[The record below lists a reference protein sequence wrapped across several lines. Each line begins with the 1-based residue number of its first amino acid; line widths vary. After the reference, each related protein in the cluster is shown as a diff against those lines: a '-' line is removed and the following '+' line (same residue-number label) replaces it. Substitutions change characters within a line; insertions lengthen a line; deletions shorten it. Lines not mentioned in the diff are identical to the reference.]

1 MPRIGAVETTVFEL
15 SVIIPTHRRCEM
27 LRQLLGRL
35 LTVREVTL
43 ELIVVDD
50 ASSDGTREML
60 ADFPTVTVIRNDEP
74 KGFDALPE
82 AIARAQSDWLLF
94 LDDDAYPA
102 AGSLAHIVQHIR
114 TRSEALGVI
123 ALPFTQPGSQRL
135 SYTPYFPAVPA
146 GVDYVPTRAYHAG
159 AVAIRRCAAV
169 QNPPSPQGYFMYET
183 EIPAIIE
190 YLDQGWEA
198 DYLPRAPIYH
208 LWDSRAAQ
216 GSKQGGKEGGKQGGK
231 KVSTNAAYLPFR
243 NDIVTISRYYRG
255 WRRMEMLLGRYF
267 TGFIHLAAAGDPL
280 AVVRAHQEAKAM
292 LAERPARQ
300 VKPEVLERVY
310 PCFEGLTL
318 LTFFSETNRRRLA
331 WFLGLLPID
340 QTC

>member
-1 MPRIGAVETTVFEL
+1 MFEL

-35 LTVREVTL
+35 LAVREVAL
-43 ELIVVDD
+43 EIIVVDD
-50 ASSDGTREML
+50 ASSDGTQAML
-60 ADFPTVTVIRNDEP
+60 SEFPTVTVIRNDEP

-82 AIARAQSDWLLF
+82 AISRAQSEWLLF
-94 LDDDAYPA
+94 LDDDAYPT
-102 AGSLAHIVQHIR
+102 AGSLARIIKHIEQR
-114 TRSEALGVI
+114 GEALGVI
-123 ALPFTQPGSQRL
+123 ALPFTQPGTERL

-146 GVDYVPTRAYHAG
+146 GMDYVPTRAYHAG
-159 AVAIRRCAAV
+159 AVAIRRVAAMKT
-169 QNPPSPQGYFMYET
+169 PPSPQGYFMYET

-198 DYLPRAPIYH
+198 DYLPSAPIYH
-208 LWDSRAAQ
+208 EWDSR
-216 GSKQGGKEGGKQGGK
+216 SHK
-231 KVSTNAAYLPFR
+231 KVSAKAAYLPFR
-243 NDIVTISRYYRG
+243 NDIVTISRYYHG
-255 WRRMEMLLGRYF
+255 WRRIEMLMGRYV
-267 TGFIHLAAAGDPL
+267 TGFIHLAAAGEPL
-280 AVVRAHQEAKAM
+280 AIVRAHQEAKSM
-292 LAERPARQ
+292 LAERPRRQ

-331 WFLGLLPID
+331 WFLGFLPID

>member
-1 MPRIGAVETTVFEL
+1 MFEL

-35 LTVREVTL
+35 LAVREVAL

-50 ASSDGTREML
+50 ASSDGTQAML
-60 ADFPTVTVIRNDEP
+60 STFPTVTVIRNDEP

-114 TRSEALGVI
+114 KRGEALGVI

-135 SYTPYFPAVPA
+135 SYTPYFPAVPV

-169 QNPPSPQGYFMYET
+169 QSPPSPQGYFMYET

-198 DYLPRAPIYH
+198 DYLPSAPIYH
-208 LWDSRAAQ
+208 MWDSRAA
-216 GSKQGGKEGGKQGGK
+216 QGGK

-243 NDIVTISRYYRG
+243 NDIVTISRYYQG
-255 WRRMEMLLGRYF
+255 WRRTEMLLGRYF
-267 TGFIHLAAAGDPL
+267 TGFIHLAAAGEPL
-280 AVVRAHQEAKAM
+280 AVVRAHREAKAM

-331 WFLGLLPID
+331 WFLGFLPID